1 MKAENEIDKLLA
13 EYDRHKTEKI
23 HDDIR
28 PRPDTKRQRSLP
40 RWGKFL
46 IITLVLTVVL
56 SVIFYIITPSEAFT
70 YYMAEGLKGT
80 VSVVLYFVKIF
91 GIAVIAILIVLG
103 IKPVLP
109 VVEYSVKHMDKSERH
124 YWRPRSYDVYDDLVE
139 IETWH
144 HDILKFNVGNM
155 KKIGNHVYLISEVIK
170 SRQKDDSLLLE
181 SENLEVYRSVVDK
194 KKIEFLSEKLAEAY
208 TMSRNIGFQRASAEV
223 ARSLKSFEEA

>member
-1 MKAENEIDKLLA
+1 MKTENEIDRLLA

-28 PRPDTKRQRSLP
+28 SKPDTKRQRSIP
-40 RWGKFL
+40 WWGKFL
-46 IITLVLTVVL
+46 IIILVLTVVL

-91 GIAVIAILIVLG
+91 GIAVIAVLIVLG
-103 IKPVLP
+103 IKPILP
-109 VVEYSVKHMDKSERH
+109 VVEFNVRHMDKPEKY

-144 HDILKFNVGNM
+144 HEILKFNVGNM

-170 SRQKDDSLLLE
+170 SRQKDNSLLLE
-181 SENLEVYRSVVDK
+181 SEKLEVYRSVVDK

-208 TMSRNIGFQRASAEV
+208 TMSRTIGFQRASAEV
-223 ARSLKSFEEA
+223 AKSLKSFDEA